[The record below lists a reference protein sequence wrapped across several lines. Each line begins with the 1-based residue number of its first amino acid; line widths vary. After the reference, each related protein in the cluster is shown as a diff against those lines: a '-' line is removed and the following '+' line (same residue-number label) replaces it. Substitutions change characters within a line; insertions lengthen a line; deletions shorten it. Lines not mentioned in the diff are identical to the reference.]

1 MEFSRYTQVP
11 PISTSA
17 SETDCSKDTEL
28 HGEMEKW
35 KQKMKILKDKEN
47 YEDRVIIR
55 LCIFYYLALCMP
67 SDMVVFGDG
76 PSIAAN
82 RIFPRPTPV
91 AMATKFRT
99 KLDGRPL

>member
-76 PSIAAN
+76 PSNAVN
-82 RIFPRPTPV
+82 YFFTPTDPCCYGN
-91 AMATKFRT
+91 KI
-99 KLDGRPL
+99 